1 MYVCRQCRSDFRYI
15 DKNIYSKCG
24 VPFNSLDD
32 TARDQLCGLCIRN
45 FYTFQQARSVM
56 LYDGKVKDLLRDF
69 KYGGKLFIASVL
81 ADIVCKK
88 VSGYFDDI
96 DVVIPVPLH
105 VNRLR
110 DRGYNQS
117 VAFCNAISKSM
128 ELENGLFIMKK
139 TKDTKPQVEI
149 KSFEDRRENVKGVY
163 SVEDPS
169 AIKDKR
175 AMVVDDVFTSGSTV
189 EECSRELLSAGA
201 KSVKVLTIAR
211 SVYK

>member
-1 MYVCRQCRSDFRYI
+1 
-15 DKNIYSKCG
+15 
-24 VPFNSLDD
+24 
-32 TARDQLCGLCIRN
+32 
-45 FYTFQQARSVM
+45 M

-128 ELENGLFIMKK
+128 ELENSLFIMKK